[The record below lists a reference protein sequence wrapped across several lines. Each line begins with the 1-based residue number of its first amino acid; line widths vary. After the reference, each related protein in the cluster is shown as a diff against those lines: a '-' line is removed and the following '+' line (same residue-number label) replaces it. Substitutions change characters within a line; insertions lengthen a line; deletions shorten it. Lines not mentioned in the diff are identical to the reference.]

1 VPSTARELLRPPPH
15 RGPLIAAGA
24 VLLTAGLALTEL
36 RLGGELAAGVHLLIL
51 AAGAGPVL
59 WLGVRAP
66 NEDGRPPAYQ
76 SVLLVCGLLLLYAAL
91 LRLGDA
97 LGADFE
103 RTIPDPTLV
112 WTGVV
117 MAGAAG
123 WVAAAR
129 RSAVCSLIAAA
140 AAAVAVLAA
149 LDWIANPGSFTAFR
163 WVLLVIAIVLVLA
176 SLVLRA
182 SRPRHAEL
190 VVDVA
195 ALAILAIAAQGLLAV
210 LIASVLPFG
219 APPQQPLPGFWELVV
234 LAAGCGLVAY
244 GAVDRAAGPAWL
256 GTANLVA
263 FVLAVGQGEATLR
276 WWPVAL
282 LVLGAGTML
291 AGLRPRRPLPP
302 EPRGY
307 RVGEQPLA
315 SRATGDEIVVRVRDE
330 S

>member
-1 VPSTARELLRPPPH
+1 VASTARELLRPPPH

-36 RLGGELAAGVHLLIL
+36 RLGGEVAAGVHLLIL
-51 AAGAGPVL
+51 AAGALPVL

-91 LRLGDA
+91 IRCGDA
-97 LGADFE
+97 LGADLE
-103 RTIPDPTLV
+103 GTIPDPTLV

-117 MAGAAG
+117 MAGVAG
-123 WVAAAR
+123 WVAATR
-129 RSAVCSLIAAA
+129 RSAVCALIAAA
-140 AAAVAVLAA
+140 AAGVAVLAA
-149 LDWIANPGSFTAFR
+149 LDWIFDPASFAPSR
-163 WVLLVIAIVLVLA
+163 WLLLVFAIVLVMA
-176 SLVLRA
+176 SLALRA
-182 SRPRHAEL
+182 SLPRHAEL
-190 VVDVA
+190 LVDVA
-195 ALAILAIAAQGLLAV
+195 ALAILAIAGQALLGV
-210 LIASVLPFG
+210 VVQSLLPFAG
-219 APPQQPLPGFWELVV
+219 PPDQPLPGFWELVV

-244 GAVDRAAGPAWL
+244 GAVDRAPGPAWL
-256 GTANLVA
+256 GTANLAA
-263 FVLAVGQGEATLR
+263 FVLAVGQGPATLR

-282 LVLGAGTML
+282 LVLGAGTIA

-302 EPRGY
+302 EPPGY

-330 S
+330 G